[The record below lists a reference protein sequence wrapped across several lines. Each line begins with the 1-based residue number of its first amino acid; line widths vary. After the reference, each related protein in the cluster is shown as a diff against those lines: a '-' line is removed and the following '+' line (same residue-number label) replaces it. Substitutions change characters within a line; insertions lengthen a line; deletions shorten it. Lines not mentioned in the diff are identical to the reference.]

1 MLNRTS
7 VPGVLSAKSFPKL
20 STTEPSLQLP
30 IEFFVRKCDFDIF
43 PLLIVSYVLLFWNV
57 GSP

>member
-1 MLNRTS
+1 MCSTERVLG
-7 VPGVLSAKSFPKL
+7 VPSAKSFPTL

-43 PLLIVSYVLLFWNV
+43 PLLIVSYVLLFWDV